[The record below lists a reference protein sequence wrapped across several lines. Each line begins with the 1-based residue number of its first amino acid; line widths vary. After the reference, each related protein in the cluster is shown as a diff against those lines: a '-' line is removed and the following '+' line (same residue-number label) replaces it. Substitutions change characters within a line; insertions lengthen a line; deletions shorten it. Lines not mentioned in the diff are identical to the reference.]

1 VQGWRAANGFHPG
14 SFDREPFAMEEAMQ
28 SGLKLSLAAGAALL
42 FLQAPVHAQG
52 TAAISGQVTSE
63 AEGGMEGVVVT
74 ARKAGAKFTVSVVTD
89 AQGRYNF
96 PANRLEPGQYA
107 LTIRAVGFDLN
118 GKASADVAA
127 EKTANVDLK
136 LDKTK
141 KLAAQLSNAEWMASI
156 PGTEE
161 QKAPLLNCVGC
172 HTLERVVRSS
182 HDADQWT
189 HIVHRMLGYAAVSQP
204 IKPQRLNDPERAGT
218 PEQYRRFAEYLA
230 TINLSGTSNWEY
242 SLKPMPRAKGQST
255 RVIVTEYDLARPTT
269 EPHDIV
275 VKDGAVW
282 YTDFGEPFI
291 TKFEPKTMKITE
303 YPVKIFK
310 PNHPVGLLDLGV
322 DQKGT
327 FWFDTMYQASLA
339 NLDPKTGEIKYYPL
353 AEEFNNEGVQM
364 NFVGLRHDVDG
375 KVWTKNVPTG
385 EVFRVDLATQK
396 WERFEPL
403 KQLSNGKRNTIYQ
416 LISDS
421 QNNAWVAEF
430 VNGYLG
436 KIDAKTTKVT
446 WYQLPTAN
454 ARARRMRIDDQ
465 DRIWVTEYRGNKVAM
480 FDTKEEK
487 FVEYPLPA
495 HTYPYRSAVDKNG
508 EIWTGGMHTDRI
520 VRFDPKTNR
529 TLEYP
534 LPSTTN
540 IRSVWMDDTTTPPT
554 LWTGSN
560 HGAALVKV
568 EPLD

>member
-1 VQGWRAANGFHPG
+1 
-14 SFDREPFAMEEAMQ
+14 MEEAMQ
-28 SGLKLSLAAGAALL
+28 SGLKLSLVAGAAFL
-42 FLQAPVHAQG
+42 FLQAAPEVKAQG
-52 TAAISGQVTSE
+52 SAQGSAALTGVVTSE
-63 AEGGMEGVVVT
+63 AEGAMEGVVVT
-74 ARKAGAKFTVSVVTD
+74 ARKAGAKLSMSVVTD
-89 AQGRYNF
+89 AQGRYSF

-107 LTIRAVGFDLN
+107 LTIRAIGYEL
-118 GKASADVAA
+118 GSKASADVAA
-127 EKTANVDLK
+127 EKTATADIK
-136 LDKTK
+136 LAKSK
-141 KLAAQLSNAEWMASI
+141 KLASQLNNAEWMASI
-156 PGTEE
+156 PGSEE
-161 QKAPLLNCVGC
+161 QKSALLNCVGC
-172 HTLERVVRSS
+172 HTLERVMRST
-182 HDADQWT
+182 HDVEEWT
-189 HIVHRMLGYAAVSQP
+189 HVVHRMLGYAAVSQP
-204 IKPQRLNDPERAGT
+204 IKPQRLADPERAGR

-230 TINLSGTSNWEY
+230 TINLSGVESWQY
-242 SLKPMPRAKGQST
+242 PLKPMQRASGQST
-255 RVIVTEYDLARPTT
+255 RVIITEYDLPRATT

-275 VKDGAVW
+275 VKDGKIW
-282 YTDFGEPFI
+282 YTDFGEPYI
-291 TKFEPKTMKITE
+291 SKFDPKTLELTE

-327 FWFDTMYQASLA
+327 FWFDTMYQASLG

-353 AEEFNNEGVQM
+353 GEEFNDFGVQM

-385 EVFRVDLATQK
+385 DVFRLDIATQK
-396 WERFEPL
+396 WERFQPL
-403 KQLSNGKRNTIYQ
+403 KELNNGKRNTIYQ

-446 WYQLPTAN
+446 WYQLPTPN

-480 FDTKEEK
+480 FDTKEER
-487 FVEYPLPA
+487 FVEYPLPP

-520 VRFDPKTNR
+520 VRYDPKTNR

-534 LPSTTN
+534 LPHTSTN
-540 IRSVWMDDTTTPPT
+540 IRSVWIDDSTTPPT
-554 LWTGSN
+554 FWTGSN